1 MDCTGGYD
9 WSKEKVVGKDF
20 LCEAVR
26 CIYRQMQCVYVINRA
41 DVLVGQ

>member
-20 LCEAVR
+20 LCEGVYIDR
-26 CIYRQMQCVYVINRA
+26 MQCVYVINRV